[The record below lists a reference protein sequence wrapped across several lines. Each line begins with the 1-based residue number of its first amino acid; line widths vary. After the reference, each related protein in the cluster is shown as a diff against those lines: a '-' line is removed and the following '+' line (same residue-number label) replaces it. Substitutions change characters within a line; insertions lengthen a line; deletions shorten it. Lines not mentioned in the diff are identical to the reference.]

1 MHKENFKSNRLE
13 ALVYIV
19 LKILICIFVEFVTNI
34 VLLSQQTHIDCIENF
49 FALQTILNIDTLV
62 YRVLPL
68 TDKLALVAKK

>member
-49 FALQTILNIDTLV
+49 FALQTLLNIDTFF
-62 YRVLPL
+62 YKVLPL
-68 TDKLALVAKK
+68 TDKLALVAEK

>member
-1 MHKENFKSNRLE
+1 MHKENFKKKRLE

-49 FALQTILNIDTLV
+49 LALQTLLNIDTFF
-62 YRVLPL
+62 YKVLPL
-68 TDKLALVAKK
+68 TDKLALVAEK

>member
-49 FALQTILNIDTLV
+49 FALQTLLNIDTFF

-68 TDKLALVAKK
+68 TDKLALVTEK